1 MTQLARLVTE
11 HRMDKMVKTVDAR
24 GLPCPQP
31 VLLTKKAMGAGEAI
45 ITLVTGR
52 DQVGNVRRLAERDGW
67 QVRVEE
73 QEGGFAVHLA
83 PPQAGAPEPQPAPQ
97 AQPGAVATGPTVV
110 VLSGERMG
118 RGDDELGGILMRTFF
133 HTLTEVEPLPD
144 VLIFYNT
151 GVRLAVEGSPVLDD
165 LRVLEE
171 QGVQLLVCG
180 TCLGYFDL
188 KEQLAVGVIS
198 NMYTIA
204 ETLLDAGRVL
214 NM

>member
-1 MTQLARLVTE
+1 
-11 HRMDKMVKTVDAR
+11 MVKLVDAR

-31 VLLTKKAMGAGEAI
+31 VLLTKKAMGEGEAI
-45 ITLVTGR
+45 TTLVTGK
-52 DQVGNVRRLAERDGW
+52 DQVGNVRRLAERAGW
-67 QVRVEE
+67 QVHVEE
-73 QEGGFAVHLA
+73 REDGFAVHLTQ
-83 PPQAGAPEPQPAPQ
+83 PQATEPAPQ
-97 AQPGAVATGPTVV
+97 PTSQVQPGAAAVGPSVV
-110 VLSGERMG
+110 ILSSDRMG
-118 RGDDELGGILMRTFF
+118 RGDDELGAILMRTFF

-165 LRVLEE
+165 LRTLEE

-188 KEQLAVGVIS
+188 KEQLAVGVVS

-204 ETLLDAGRVL
+204 ETLLNAGHVL

>member
-1 MTQLARLVTE
+1 
-11 HRMDKMVKTVDAR
+11 MVKLVDAR

-45 ITLVTGR
+45 TTLVTGK
-52 DQVGNVRRLAERDGW
+52 DQVGNVRRLAERAGW

-73 QEGGFAVHLA
+73 QADGFAVHLVQ
-83 PPQAGAPEPQPAPQ
+83 PQAEAPAPQPAPQ
-97 AQPGAVATGPTVV
+97 AQPSAAAAGPTVI
-110 VLSGERMG
+110 VLSADRMG
-118 RGDDELGGILMRTFF
+118 RGDDELGAILVRTFF

-144 VLIFYNT
+144 VLIFLNT
-151 GVRLAVEGSPVLDD
+151 GVRLAVEGSLVLDD
-165 LRVLEE
+165 LRTLEE

-204 ETLLDAGRVL
+204 ETLLDAGHLVNL
-214 NM
+214 